1 VDSRLFNEK
10 PIPTEWE
17 APAMIATGVREAVKL
32 VEGAPVETKH
42 IVVPS
47 EIVTSENAANFY
59 YPDSA
64 Y

>member
-1 VDSRLFNEK
+1 
-10 PIPTEWE
+10 
-17 APAMIATGVREAVKL
+17 MIATGVREAVKL

>member
-1 VDSRLFNEK
+1 MLLLSSAAKFLRRSPDDVWAELPVRGL
-10 PIPTEWE
+10 TV
-17 APAMIATGVREAVKL
+17 PA
-32 VEGAPVETKH
+32 
-42 IVVPS
+42 

>member
-1 VDSRLFNEK
+1 
-10 PIPTEWE
+10 
-17 APAMIATGVREAVKL
+17 VK
-32 VEGAPVETKH
+32 GAPVETKH
-42 IVVPS
+42 IVVPA